1 MTDDCIFCL
10 EEAKEGM
17 ENALIHLEKEL
28 QKIRAGKASPDMLDG
43 IKVDYYGAISPLNQ
57 VANVS
62 TPDPK
67 QIIVQPWDKSLLEVI
82 DKAILSANLGFNPV
96 NNGEVL
102 RIIVPALTEERR
114 KNLVKQVK
122 SEAENTKISIR
133 NIRRSAN
140 DQGKKLKNEGTPED
154 DIKKLEEEIQELTN
168 DFTGKVDK
176 LLELKEK
183 DIMTV

>member
-1 MTDDCIFCL
+1 
-10 EEAKEGM
+10 M
-17 ENALIHLEKEL
+17 ENAILHLEKEL
-28 QKIRAGKASPDMLDG
+28 QKFRAGKASPDMLDG
-43 IKVDYYGAISPLNQ
+43 IKIDYYGTISPLNQ

-67 QIIVQPWDKSLLEVI
+67 QIIVQPWDKSLLGLIEK
-82 DKAILSANLGFNPV
+82 DILSANLGFNPV

-122 SEAENTKISIR
+122 NEAENSKISIR

-154 DIKKLEEEIQELTN
+154 DIKKLEDEIQELTN
-168 DFTGKVDK
+168 SFTGKVDK